1 MQYPAPAL
9 VATLML
15 LSLLAGCGIQP
26 KPSTVKVKE
35 APANGLTQNSM
46 DQGYLQ
52 NLAEETRQ
60 GAEHSLQQAYE
71 RNKVPAAERYSHAH
85 TSGRYEW
92 LGKHKLA
99 VIDLSYSANPMRVT
113 RIVGIAQDRI
123 ITISCI
129 SPKGE
134 PIELQDGRSKCSRTV
149 EDHFPSTGE

>member
-1 MQYPAPAL
+1 MQYPAL

-15 LSLLAGCGIQP
+15 MSLLAGCGIQP

-35 APANGLTQNSM
+35 TPANGLTQNSF

-52 NLAEETRQ
+52 SLAEETRQ

-71 RNKVPAAERYSHAH
+71 RNKVPPAERYSHAH
-85 TSGRYEW
+85 TSGRYEM
-92 LGKHKLA
+92 LGKYKLA

-123 ITISCI
+123 VTISCI

-134 PIELQDGRSKCSRTV
+134 PVELRDGKSKCGQTI
-149 EDHFPSTGE
+149 EDHFPTTGE